1 VTPHPARIAAA
12 LSGVA
17 FVATSPLLAAEEAHD
32 AHHEGAHVASVTE
45 LVFPAINFALFAV
58 IIVKYVIPA
67 LREYLRRRAEDVTA
81 TITKA
86 DAALADAEALM
97 ASTRTRAQA
106 VAAERASICDDLVTT
121 ATRHAE
127 RLRAQAEEAGK
138 RRLADAALVA
148 EQERRRALGEVRAEV
163 AALATELA
171 ESRLRGALSADD
183 QRAFVEEFLEE
194 APRR

>member
-1 VTPHPARIAAA
+1 MTRHPARIAAA

-17 FVATSPLLAAEEAHD
+17 FVETSPLLAAEEAHD
-32 AHHEGAHVASVTE
+32 ARHEGAHVASVTD

-81 TITKA
+81 TIAKA

-127 RLRAQAEEAGK
+127 RLRAQAEETGK

>member
-1 VTPHPARIAAA
+1 MTRHPARIAAA

-17 FVATSPLLAAEEAHD
+17 FVETSPLLAAEEAHD
-32 AHHEGAHVASVTE
+32 AHHEGAHVASVTD

-58 IIVKYVIPA
+58 IVVKYVIPA

-81 TITKA
+81 TITQ
-86 DAALADAEALM
+86 AEALM

-127 RLRAQAEEAGK
+127 RLRAQAEETGK

>member
-1 VTPHPARIAAA
+1 M
-12 LSGVA
+12 
-17 FVATSPLLAAEEAHD
+17 
-32 AHHEGAHVASVTE
+32 ASVTE

-58 IIVKYVIPA
+58 IVVKYVIPA

-81 TITKA
+81 TITQA

-127 RLRAQAEEAGK
+127 RLRAQAEETGK